1 MFQLIERFFRGFVD
15 QTPLAWQ
22 REDKDALTTDF
33 GVEQIKQNIH
43 QSFCKGW
50 EKLLRCDDGWINI
63 IAECHSELLAIDKNY
78 SIYQIKEKFGTL
90 RYYCEPSNSKHKE
103 QFNTIVDKY
112 ERMSIKTCEVSG
124 ASGVLMKKDGCLKT
138 LNLTLGKTLGF
149 EKCGNK

>member
-1 MFQLIERFFRGFVD
+1 MFQLIEKFFRGFVD

-22 REDKDALTTDF
+22 REDKDSSTTDF

-43 QSFCKGW
+43 QSFGKGW

-63 IAECHSELLAIDKNY
+63 IAECHSELLAIDNNY

-90 RYYCEPSNSKHKE
+90 RYYCEPSNPKHKE
-103 QFNTIVDKY
+103 KFSEIVDKY
-112 ERMSIKTCEVSG
+112 ERMSIKTCEISG

-138 LNLTLGKTLGF
+138 LNPTLGKTLGF